1 MVGGGVPSAPFIGRE
16 CAPPY
21 LPCAAKRLG
30 VCSVVKTTPNPVSA
44 KSKSAVTYR

>member
-21 LPCAAKRLG
+21 LPCAAKRLE
-30 VCSVVKTTPNPVSA
+30 VCSVVKTTLNSISA
-44 KSKSAVTYR
+44 KSKTTVTYR